1 MIGEQI
7 KKARKLKGM
16 SQEELAYSI
25 EVHSNTVARWE
36 RGEINPTGKSLKKI
50 AQVLKVPI
58 SSLDDEQLEPEQEL
72 SLAYWGE
79 VADNIRKL
87 MKSNDERK
95 IAIIKPMLLDSLDIQ
110 NDRIFI
116 NQENIG
122 HDAIANVNQKVNE
135 KL

>member
-25 EVHSNTVARWE
+25 GVHSNTVARWE

-58 SSLDDEQLEPEQEL
+58 SSLYDDEQLEPEQGL

-95 IAIIKPMLLDSLDIQ
+95 IAIIKSMLLDSLDIQ
-110 NDRIFI
+110 SDRIFI
-116 NQENIG
+116 KQEHIG
-122 HDAIANVNQKVNE
+122 HDAIANVN
-135 KL
+135 

>member
-58 SSLDDEQLEPEQEL
+58 SSLYDDEQLEPEQGL

-95 IAIIKPMLLDSLDIQ
+95 IAIIKSMLLDSLDIQ
-110 NDRIFI
+110 SDRIFI
-116 NQENIG
+116 KQEHIG
-122 HDAIANVNQKVNE
+122 HDAIANVN
-135 KL
+135 